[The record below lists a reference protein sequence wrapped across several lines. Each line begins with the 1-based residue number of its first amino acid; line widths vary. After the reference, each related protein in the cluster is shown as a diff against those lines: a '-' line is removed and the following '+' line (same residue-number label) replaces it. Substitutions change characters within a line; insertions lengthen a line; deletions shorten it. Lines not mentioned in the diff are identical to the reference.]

1 MDVRTTAEDGNVV
14 VHELNILKTAGANVL
29 VVGPHETVELL
40 LTELLPHLESPIFC
54 GTRDID
60 ALTSSTDTMRTV
72 VIRDVDGLSASQ
84 QQRLSCWLEH
94 APAAPVRIVSTTTV
108 PLFELVEAGLFPDVL
123 YYRLNTVLLD
133 LRRLPT
139 G

>member
-1 MDVRTTAEDGNVV
+1 MDIRTAAEDGNGVV
-14 VHELNILKTAGANVL
+14 QDLNILKTACANVL
-29 VVGPHETVELL
+29 VVGPHETVEQL
-40 LTELLPHLESPIFC
+40 LTELLPHLDSPVIC
-54 GTRDID
+54 GTPDID
-60 ALTSSTDTMRTV
+60 ALTSSTGTMRTV
-72 VIRDVDGLSASQ
+72 VIRDVDGLSARQ

-94 APAAPVRIVSTTTV
+94 GPAAPVRIVSTTTV

-133 LRRLPT
+133 LRPFPA

>member
-1 MDVRTTAEDGNVV
+1 MDIRNTAEDGTVV
-14 VHELNILKTAGANVL
+14 VQDLNILKTAGANVL
-29 VVGPHETVELL
+29 MVGPDETVEQLL
-40 LTELLPHLESPIFC
+40 AELLPHLESPVVC

-60 ALTSSTDTMRTV
+60 ALTSSTDTMGTV

-94 APAAPVRIVSTTTV
+94 APAAPVRIVSTTSV

-133 LRRLPT
+133 LRPFQ
-139 G
+139 GG